1 MQKPQPAN
9 PFPFGTEAHS
19 AEVLKHLLRERVLYV
34 PEWGW
39 MVWDG
44 KRWQRNTNGIL
55 ALASDVLCQ
64 YYVACAEQATS
75 PQEQAEAHKAA
86 ERACGTLYV
95 KRVLKLL
102 KELVRA
108 PLDEFDAHPHL
119 LNCPNGVVN
128 LRTGEIQPHAPELRL
143 TKLCPTNY
151 NPKARSELWERFLR
165 DVFLD
170 DQKLIAYMQRALG
183 YSITGETREQ
193 KIFICYGTGANG
205 KSALFNIVRGVV
217 GRGYVGTVSI
227 QALRRDRRSRDAMRN
242 SMYERT
248 LLCGVRLAT
257 PFLTRLSE
265 EQQLGRLL
273 PKLFATGDTITA
285 RYVYQKP
292 FSFTLQAKLWVSTNY
307 KPRITDRA
315 LLRGVVIP
323 FRAVFSRD
331 PKIDPAVRR
340 DPDPHIIDKLLEP
353 EHREAILAWLVEG
366 AKAWYERS

>member
-1 MQKPQPAN
+1 MQKP
-9 PFPFGTEAHS
+9 FGTKAHS
-19 AEVLKHLLRERVLYV
+19 AEVLKHLLREQVLHV

-44 KRWQRNTNGIL
+44 KRWKQDIEGIRAWVL
-55 ALASDVLCQ
+55 AHRALYKYYAS
-64 YYVACAEQATS
+64 CAEQAVT
-75 PQEQAEAHKAA
+75 PQEQAKAHKAA
-86 ERACGTLYV
+86 ERACSTCYV
-95 KRVLKLL
+95 ERVLKQL
-102 KELVRA
+102 KEMVLA
-108 PLDEFDAHPHL
+108 SPDEFNAHPHL
-119 LNCPNGVVN
+119 LNCSNCVVD
-128 LRTGEIQPHAPELRL
+128 LRDGSTMPHAPELRL

-151 NPKARSELWERFLR
+151 NPKARSELWERFLE
-165 DVFLD
+165 DVFLGD
-170 DQKLIAYMQRALG
+170 RELIAYMQRALG

-217 GRGYVGTVSI
+217 GSDYVEPVSMR
-227 QALRRDRRSRDAMRN
+227 ALRRDRRSHDAMRN
-242 SMYERT
+242 AMYERT

-257 PFLTRLSE
+257 LLLETLSE
-265 EQQLGRLL
+265 EKQLGRVL

-285 RYVYQKP
+285 RYAYQKP
-292 FSFTLQAKLWVSTNY
+292 FVFTLQAKLWLATNY

-315 LLRGVVIP
+315 MLRSVVIP

-340 DPDPHIIDKLLEP
+340 DPDPDIEDKLLAP